1 MFGAKEK
8 TMRTRLLLAA
18 CAATLL
24 FSGCAKHQ
32 MEAKKDIDKI
42 EDSLKD
48 IRADAERYA
57 PDGLKSVES
66 QLKRFKA
73 DADAKNYDDV
83 VAGSPQ
89 LQKAVDSLKAA
100 IAVGKKHATEA
111 AAVAKTEW
119 ESLNATVPDM
129 VQKIDARVAEL
140 DKRKM
145 FRGIKKED
153 FENAKSTFSTMKT
166 TWAEAEQD
174 AKAGKTV
181 RAADKGK
188 SAKELGDQLCKTLDI
203 KNADVKK
210 T

>member
-1 MFGAKEK
+1 
-8 TMRTRLLLAA
+8 MRTKLVLSAFAA
-18 CAATLL
+18 VLMI
-24 FSGCAKHQ
+24 SGCAKNQ
-32 MEAKKDIDKI
+32 TEAKKDVDKI

-57 PDGLKSVES
+57 ADGLKSVDA
-66 QLKRFKA
+66 QLARFKS
-73 DADAKNYDDV
+73 DIDAKNYDDV

-89 LQKAVDSLKAA
+89 LEKAVDSLKAA
-100 IAVGKKHATEA
+100 IASGKKHAEEA

-119 ESLNATVPDM
+119 ESLNATVPGM
-129 VQKIDARVAEL
+129 VEKIDARVAEL

-166 TWAEAEQD
+166 TWAEAEED

-188 SAKELGDQLCKTLDI
+188 SAKELGDQLCETLDI
-203 KNADVKK
+203 KK

>member
-1 MFGAKEK
+1 
-8 TMRTRLLLAA
+8 MRTKLLLSAFAA
-18 CAATLL
+18 VLL
-24 FSGCAKHQ
+24 VSGCAKNQ
-32 MEAKKDIDKI
+32 MEAKKDVDKI

-57 PDGLKSVES
+57 ADGLKSVDA
-66 QLKRFKA
+66 QVARFKA
-73 DADAKNYDDV
+73 DIDAKNYDDV
-83 VAGSPQ
+83 VAGTPQ
-89 LQKAVDSLKAA
+89 LEKAVDSLKAA
-100 IAVGKKHATEA
+100 IASGKKHAAEA

-119 ESLNATVPDM
+119 ESLNATVPGM
-129 VQKIDARVAEL
+129 VEKIDARVAEL

-166 TWAEAEQD
+166 TWAEAEED

-188 SAKELGDQLCKTLDI
+188 SAKELGDQLCETLDI
-203 KNADVKK
+203 KKS
-210 T
+210 

>member
-1 MFGAKEK
+1 
-8 TMRTRLLLAA
+8 MRTKLVLSAFAAVLLI
-18 CAATLL
+18 
-24 FSGCAKHQ
+24 SGCAKNQ
-32 MEAKKDIDKI
+32 TEAKKDVDKI

-57 PDGLKSVES
+57 ADGLKSVDA
-66 QLKRFKA
+66 QLARFKS
-73 DADAKNYDDV
+73 DIDAKNYDDV

-89 LQKAVDSLKAA
+89 LEKAVDSLKAA
-100 IAVGKKHATEA
+100 IASGKKHAEEA

-119 ESLNATVPDM
+119 ESLNATVPGM
-129 VQKIDARVAEL
+129 VEKIDARVAEL

-166 TWAEAEQD
+166 TWAEAEED

-188 SAKELGDQLCKTLDI
+188 SAKELGDQLCETLDI
-203 KNADVKK
+203 KKS
-210 T
+210 

>member
-1 MFGAKEK
+1 
-8 TMRTRLLLAA
+8 MRTKLVLSAFAAVLLI
-18 CAATLL
+18 
-24 FSGCAKHQ
+24 SGCAKNQ
-32 MEAKKDIDKI
+32 TEAKKDVDKI

-57 PDGLKSVES
+57 ADGLKSVDA
-66 QLKRFKA
+66 QLARFKS
-73 DADAKNYDDV
+73 DIDAKNYDDV

-89 LQKAVDSLKAA
+89 LEKAVDSLKAA
-100 IAVGKKHATEA
+100 IASGKKHAEEA

-119 ESLNATVPDM
+119 ESLNATVPGM
-129 VQKIDARVAEL
+129 VEKIDARVAEL

-153 FENAKSTFSTMKT
+153 FENAKSTFGTMKT
-166 TWAEAEQD
+166 TWAEAEED

-188 SAKELGDQLCKTLDI
+188 SAKELGDQLCETLDI
-203 KNADVKK
+203 KK

>member
-1 MFGAKEK
+1 
-8 TMRTRLLLAA
+8 MRTKMLLSA
-18 CAATLL
+18 CAAVLL
-24 FSGCAKHQ
+24 ISGCAKHQ
-32 MEAKKDIDKI
+32 MEAKKNIDNI
-42 EDSLKD
+42 EDSIKD

-57 PDGLKSVES
+57 PEALKSIDS
-66 QLKRFKA
+66 QVARYKA
-73 DADAKNYDDV
+73 DIDAKNYDDV

-89 LQKAVDSLKAA
+89 LQKAVESMKAA
-100 IAVGKKHATEA
+100 ITSGKKHAQEA

-119 ESLNATVPDM
+119 ESLNATVPAM
-129 VQKIDARVAEL
+129 VEKIDARVAEL

-166 TWAEAEQD
+166 TWAEAEED

-188 SAKELGDQLCKTLDI
+188 SAKELGDQLCETLDI
-203 KNADVKK
+203 KKS
-210 T
+210 